1 MDAARAALARE
12 NAALKAE
19 LAVALA
25 KGSEDAALIAQ
36 QRLRI
41 AKLERQVFGRKS
53 ERSARLVDQLAI
65 IFEELEASA
74 TEDELAAEQ
83 AVGEDHE
90 RARSYA
96 PACRT
101 QHIPRSSAARTRGD
115 RPADGVRML
124 WKHPPSEN
132 SAKT

>member
-41 AKLERQVFGRKS
+41 AKLERQVYGRKS

-65 IFEELEASA
+65 ISKSWKRAPRKTNWRQNGRSRRQRTCADLRAGLPNA
-74 TEDELAAEQ
+74 THSQ
-83 AVGEDHE
+83 IIC
-90 RARSYA
+90 RANA
-96 PACRT
+96 
-101 QHIPRSSAARTRGD
+101 
-115 RPADGVRML
+115 
-124 WKHPPSEN
+124 W
-132 SAKT
+132 